1 MSLSP
6 NQKEEIVL
14 EVIKV
19 LKKRF
24 QSFPD
29 ENSII
34 RNAPFHKAF
43 LAAFSDKIAV
53 TQENNNFFISLS
65 SWYHGL
71 NTTLG
76 QSFFENIANLLCNG
90 EKRAWTSS
98 GNKQPLEITE
108 TQKQIIN
115 KIITALSNS
124 QRTPDYEQEWNEII
138 NAKESNLVNTID
150 FSTDIFFEDNTSV
163 TAIELKSVRPN
174 SGEMRGEKQKIL
186 EAKAALHRLYRG
198 KEIKFFLGFPFDP
211 TVDIQKGEDE
221 CSYDKDRFL
230 NSLVNGKK
238 YFDKAEILIAS
249 ELWDFLSGSSN
260 TMEEILAIINNIA
273 TPNFEKE
280 FDLVSSYNLSKNEN
294 YETLLSI
301 LDRWC
306 LFSEIEIIKASDILI
321 AKSNNDSHLMRFL
334 NQQCFDSEGKIN
346 KRRQNYLLDY
356 IHQLNNT

>member
-6 NQKEEIVL
+6 NQKEEIAL

-90 EKRAWTSS
+90 EKREWTS
-98 GNKQPLEITE
+98 GRNKQPLKISN

-115 KIITALSNS
+115 EIITALSNS
-124 QRTPDYEQEWNEII
+124 RRIPDCKKEWNEIV
-138 NAKESNLVNTID
+138 NAEVDELVNTVD
-150 FSTDIFFEDNTSV
+150 FSTDVFFEDNKSV
-163 TAIELKSVRPN
+163 IAIEMKSVKPN
-174 SGEMRGEKQKIL
+174 SGEMKVEKQKIL
-186 EAKAALHRLYRG
+186 EAKAALHRIFSG

-221 CSYDKDRFL
+221 CSYNKDRFL

-249 ELWDFLSGSSN
+249 ELWDFLSGFSN
-260 TMEEILAIINNIA
+260 TMQEIISIINNIA

-280 FDLVSSYNLSKNEN
+280 FDLISSYNLLTNEN
-294 YETLLSI
+294 YDALLTV

-306 LFSEIEIIKASDILI
+306 LFSEIEIINSRNILI
-321 AKSNNDSHLMRFL
+321 AKTNMDRQLIRII
-334 NQQCFDSEGKIN
+334 NQQCFDSNGNIN
-346 KRRQNYLLDY
+346 KRRQNYLLEN
-356 IHQLNNT
+356 IHRWNNT

>member
-1 MSLSP
+1 MSLTP
-6 NQKEEIVL
+6 NQKEEIAL

-98 GNKQPLEITE
+98 GNKKPLKIPN

-115 KIITALSNS
+115 DIITALSNS
-124 QRTPDYEQEWNEII
+124 QRTPDDKQEWYEIM
-138 NAKESNLVNTID
+138 NAEDSPLVNAVD
-150 FSTDIFFEDNTSV
+150 FSADIFFEDNTSI

-186 EAKAALHRLYRG
+186 EAKAGLHRLYRG

-249 ELWDFLSGSSN
+249 ELWDFLSGSLH
-260 TMEEILAIINNIA
+260 TMEEILTIINNIA

-306 LFSEIEIIKASDILI
+306 LFSEIEIIKARNILI
-321 AKSNNDSHLMRFL
+321 ANPNNDSHLMRLL

-346 KRRQNYLLDY
+346 KRRQHYLLEY